1 MAEVFSGNISVY
13 RDENASV
20 YEDIFSSL
28 PDAMS
33 EKKKEIIDEI
43 QAAVFGEGRLSGL
56 DATIDGRVALIGNN
70 YAVSLNAFDLGK
82 DMLES
87 ISIGIIN
94 IDKNDLTLKHRY
106 SRERQ
111 EIEIET
117 KSREEIK
124 MLSFAEVTDT
134 LIGRGMTL
142 SHVEGSDAA
151 FRIVGSD
158 DVAHGELIG
167 MRGDGGDIE
176 GAYINNFHTGD
187 FLTVENKE
195 QLDEIFRSLIPESSR
210 DTVELK
216 FSEEEME
223 VSFEDARAIDEVL
236 SDDAVAEQIE
246 DIYNRTGDMDTLVSA
261 LGELYPEGLS
271 VENDEGVTVD
281 LPVSEIKKYA
291 EEKGIKADSVIGL
304 EQGLTHELV
313 NDLNRKVEER
323 SAAEKVMEDVIM
335 DNAAPEITPLDEYLD
350 SIKDGVYIKVD
361 DEQSFGLNDPEM
373 VRNMINELGIT
384 GKSVGEYADK
394 VAHVLKEEYEKSL
407 EKEVVKEDVVPENDG
422 FFSSLNDQLEVDNHE
437 RSAAKKMEAVMP
449 ELNEGMSE
457 REMREACINF
467 INKGA
472 EPSQEQLDFI
482 NGKGERDSV
491 EIKEEID
498 FLKTQKEQIKEEIER
513 NEKKLEILNK
523 DLGKHITFAKTNGC
537 EGVALDN
544 IRQDI
549 NYIQR
554 TTQSLDNKREA
565 LADIEL
571 RTAELRAEKNR
582 ALSREM
588 AQSLRGKFQAVQ
600 DTLKKG
606 VDYGINTLDKVKGA
620 FEKVND
626 KVADMKDIHEKKAAY
641 ASLSSEIDAVNKE
654 YIQQISEIRREYD
667 RNLQKLNKTLEKA
680 ERQAMLKGAFKDL
693 CRIALHKE
701 PQYDYS
707 LNEKQQ
713 GRVNEIREMISE
725 NRKEMEEL
733 NTEYEAI
740 LPKMENELGDIASS
754 LEARG
759 VDAGKSILIGV
770 AETRAERSAAAKEL
784 LENTKKETRKT
795 SRDDDFER

>member
-1 MAEVFSGNISVY
+1 MSLSFNHTLVVTMTKIRKAGSMAEVFSGNISLY
-13 RDENASV
+13 REDASSV
-20 YEDIFSSL
+20 YDDIFSSL
-28 PDAMS
+28 PEAASVKRD
-33 EKKKEIIDEI
+33 EIIEEI
-43 QAAVFGEGRLSGL
+43 QTAIFGDGRISNK
-56 DATIDGRVALIGNN
+56 DEVTIDGRVSLIGNN
-70 YAVSLNAFDLGK
+70 YAVSLNAFNLGK
-82 DMLES
+82 DMPES
-87 ISIGIIN
+87 ISIGIVSVN
-94 IDKNDLTLKHRY
+94 KDDFSLKHRY
-106 SRERQ
+106 SRDRQ

-117 KSREEIK
+117 NEAKSREDIK

-134 LIGRGMTL
+134 LTGRGMTL
-142 SHVEGSDAA
+142 THVEGSDAA
-151 FRIVGSD
+151 YRIVGPD

-167 MRGDGGDIE
+167 MRGDGEELE

-223 VSFEDARAIDEVL
+223 ESFEEARAIDEVL

-246 DIYNRTGDMDTLVSA
+246 DIYNRTGDMDTLVSS

-271 VENDEGVTVD
+271 VENDEGLTVD
-281 LPVSEIKKYA
+281 LPVTEMKKYA

-373 VRNMINELGIT
+373 VRSMIDELGIT

-394 VAHVLKEEYEKSL
+394 VAHALRNEYEKTL
-407 EKEVVKEDVVPENDG
+407 EKEVAPEKT
-422 FFSSLNDQLEVDNHE
+422 L
-437 RSAAKKMEAVMP
+437 MP
-449 ELNEGMSE
+449 ELKEGMSE

-472 EPSQEQLDFI
+472 EPSPEQLDFI
-482 NGKGERDSV
+482 NCKGERESV
-491 EIKEEID
+491 EIKEEIE
-498 FLKTQKEQIKEEIER
+498 FLKSQKEQIKEEIER
-513 NEKKLEILNK
+513 NETKLEALNK
-523 DLGKHITFAKTNGC
+523 DLGKHITFAKMNGC
-537 EGVALDN
+537 EGPALDN

-549 NYIQR
+549 NFIQK
-554 TTQSLDNKREA
+554 TTQNLDNKRES

-571 RTAELRAEKNR
+571 KMAELRAEKNR

-588 AQSLRGKFQAVQ
+588 AMSVRSRFQAAQ

-606 VDYGINTLDKVKGA
+606 VDYGIGTLDKIKGA
-620 FEKVND
+620 FERVND

-654 YIQQISEIRREYD
+654 YIQQISEVRREYD
-667 RNLQKLNKTLEKA
+667 RNLQKLSKVMERA

-707 LNEKQQ
+707 LNDKQQ
-713 GRVNEIREMISE
+713 GRINEIREMISE
-725 NRKEMEEL
+725 NRKEMEDI
-733 NTEYEAI
+733 NAAYESI
-740 LPKMENELGDIASS
+740 IPQMENDLKDISS
-754 LEARG
+754 GLEAKG
-759 VDAGKSILIGV
+759 VDAGRSVLSGV

-784 LENTKKETRKT
+784 LNDTKKEIKNT
-795 SRDDDFER
+795 SRDDDYER